1 MKKVSEE
8 ALITDEGLKDCLSL
22 RTLHTYTSE
31 VLVGAHATG
40 NVLGDSNIFIDLCLC
55 VSVCVLCP
63 VYVCVSFVWCVC
75 LSVCVL
81 TTFA

>member
-8 ALITDEGLKDCLSL
+8 ELITDEGLKDYLSL

-40 NVLGDSNIFIDLCLC
+40 NVLGDSNIFIDLSLC

-63 VYVCVSFVWCVC
+63 VYVFVSFVWCVC
-75 LSVCVL
+75 LSMCVL

>member
-8 ALITDEGLKDCLSL
+8 ELITDEGHKDCLSL

-55 VSVCVLCP
+55 ISMCVLCG
-63 VYVCVSFVWCVC
+63 VYVFVPCVWCVC
-75 LSVCVL
+75 LSVCVW
-81 TTFA
+81 TTFG